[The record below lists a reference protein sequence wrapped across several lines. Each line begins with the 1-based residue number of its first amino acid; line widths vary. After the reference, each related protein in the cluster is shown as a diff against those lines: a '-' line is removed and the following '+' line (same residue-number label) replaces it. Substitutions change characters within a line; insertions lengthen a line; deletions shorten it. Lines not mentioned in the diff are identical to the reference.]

1 MPWLQKTATNNESS
15 NTSSSSKLFFFT
27 RPAIASYGPQICLF
41 NNVDTAMNVVLVELS
56 YSNPLILSACYVTTL
71 QVMKFEWLLTQLLP
85 LLLLRLQLRLY
96 GILRASSSGAWP
108 FFLQGIASPCEKTL
122 KRNESLTT
130 RVISLRGS
138 MSVSHQTHQRSK

>member
-41 NNVDTAMNVVLVELS
+41 NNVDTAMNVVELS
-56 YSNPLILSACYVTTL
+56 YSNTLILPACYVTTL

-108 FFLQGIASPCEKTL
+108 FFFAGNS
-122 KRNESLTT
+122 
-130 RVISLRGS
+130 
-138 MSVSHQTHQRSK
+138 